1 MKVFE
6 TLSEPPAE
14 FRKRAEIEE
23 GSDDGIQMSTLTITK
38 SQLDDR
44 KVYICQVK
52 ITEQNQLDINY
63 QIPGQT
69 GKGGGNRGL

>member
-23 GSDDGIQMSTLTITK
+23 GMDDGIQMSTLTITK
-38 SQLDDR
+38 SQLADR

-52 ITEQNQLDINY
+52 SNLNQLRCDY
-63 QIPGQT
+63 DKVGSGSTCPV
-69 GKGGGNRGL
+69 LF

>member
-23 GSDDGIQMSTLTITK
+23 SMDDGIQMSTLTITK
-38 SQLDDR
+38 SQLADR

-52 ITEQNQLDINY
+52 SRSNINIEFNNE
-63 QIPGQT
+63 IPGEA
-69 GKGGGNRGL
+69 GKGGGN

>member
-23 GSDDGIQMSTLTITK
+23 GMDDGIQMSTLTITK
-38 SQLDDR
+38 SQLADR

-52 ITEQNQLDINY
+52 SRSNNINIEINNE
-63 QIPGQT
+63 IPGEA
-69 GKGGGNRGL
+69 GKGGDN

>member
-23 GSDDGIQMSTLTITK
+23 GMDDGIQMSTLTITK
-38 SQLDDR
+38 SQLGDR

-52 ITEQNQLDINY
+52 SNLNNQNAVNFDN
-63 QIPGQT
+63 QIPGEA
-69 GKGGGNRGL
+69 GKGGSN